1 MAGNQQE
8 TVEAPQAGQGE
19 QQVTRQLPSEQQ
31 QMELEPLQVDP
42 NAMTEEEQMEYA
54 LRMSMAGAGFW
65 LFLFVKQK
73 HFNWIWI
80 VNK

>member
-8 TVEAPQAGQGE
+8 TVEAQQAGQGE

-65 LFLFVKQK
+65 LFLFVK
-73 HFNWIWI
+73 
-80 VNK
+80 